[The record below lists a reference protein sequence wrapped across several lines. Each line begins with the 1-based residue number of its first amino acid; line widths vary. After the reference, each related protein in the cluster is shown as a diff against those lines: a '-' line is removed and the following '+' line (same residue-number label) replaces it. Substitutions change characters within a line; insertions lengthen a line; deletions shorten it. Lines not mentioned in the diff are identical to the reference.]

1 MGGAR
6 HIGTLVPRRLPRR
19 SGLRML
25 AGATLMLVG
34 ATAGARAQGWDAA
47 GSAVASALA
56 GAGLGPADKLALPPF
71 RDADSQALCE
81 PLSSA
86 LAEGLRD
93 FLAAIK
99 DRPLPAVATAGET
112 PSDPGTVVLTG
123 VWRPVTAQS
132 RLELRLSLSGGR
144 LAGQQPLA
152 PVTLEPGRLKPGWRS
167 CLFAVEPLDR
177 TISRAYEVVV
187 LAAPNEDVAER
198 ARVPA
203 GESFRVTGHL
213 RGSFWSVVER
223 AELRGFALGHLGAE
237 ELDGPAQALIEAVE
251 RHGDAIE
258 EATRLAAEQAK
269 LAQDLVTARA
279 TTEDARQSAALS
291 EQAATQAAA
300 IANRLKSEASRA
312 TLAEARAAAEAAA
325 QKRSAA
331 AAALQALEARTAP
344 LQAELEAAMTVKT
357 REAAAEG
364 DAERALDAARSDL
377 FLRLVRG
384 PWRVSGEDEVGCG
397 SSVSENSCREA
408 AIEAARRDALAR
420 AQGQLLAYLATVPQL
435 GEAMERAR
443 TELVLR
449 LDGEEV
455 AAATREGDQ
464 LAVRLTA
471 NASGELVA
479 AAAEPASAESA
490 PPASASL
497 PSLPPSTEVPQVA
510 VVPPQPV
517 TAGPTP
523 AGPTPA
529 GPTPAGPASGLAPT
543 PAPSAPP
550 APVPSPTAAPATPA
564 ATFDVEPRSG
574 EWEVVQP
581 ATVRT
586 IPKSDGPRLTSLVK
600 GRKVTVTGKL
610 KGGNW
615 VRVETPAGAGWVFGS
630 ALREGPSVPTEDTAF
645 WRSIENSRDPAD
657 YEAYLRNFPG
667 GRFIAAARERLAQI
681 ANPQPERPPTDGK
694 WSGSVTNRTGFSW
707 AIELEISN
715 GNVVGNVRCTNPPS
729 GTASPGARFQTRLGR
744 GESLDVWI
752 ESLSFGRRRLTGRL
766 PNLYLYPESP
776 CGDANFTVNKAGGS

>member
-1 MGGAR
+1 MGRAR
-6 HIGTLVPRRLPRR
+6 RISTLGPRRIPRR
-19 SGLRML
+19 FGLRVV
-25 AGATLMLVG
+25 AGATLLFV
-34 ATAGARAQGWDAA
+34 AAISDARAQGWDAA
-47 GSAVASALA
+47 GGALAAALA
-56 GAGLGPADKLALPPF
+56 GAGLGPADKLVLPPF

-86 LAEGLRD
+86 LAEGLSD
-93 FLAAIK
+93 SLAAIK
-99 DRPLPAVATAGET
+99 DRPLPTVATVAEA
-112 PSDPGTVVLTG
+112 PSDPGAMVLTG
-123 VWRPVTAQS
+123 VWRPAAGQS

-144 LAGQQPLA
+144 MAGQQPLA
-152 PVTLEPGRLKPGWRS
+152 PVALEPGRFKPGWRS

-177 TISRAYEVVV
+177 TLSRAHEVVV
-187 LAAPNEDVAER
+187 LAAPNEDAAER

-213 RGSFWSVVER
+213 QGSLWYVVET
-223 AELRGFALGHLGAE
+223 AGSRGFALGHLGAE
-237 ELDGPAQALIEAVE
+237 ELDGPAQALIAAVE

-258 EATRLAAEQAK
+258 EATRLAAEQAT
-269 LAQDLVTARA
+269 LRQDLTAARA
-279 TTEDARQSAALS
+279 TAEEARQSATQS

-300 IANRLKSEASRA
+300 IANRLKSESSRA

-325 QKRSAA
+325 QKRSVTAA
-331 AAALQALEARTAP
+331 AAQALETKVAP
-344 LQAELEAAMTVKT
+344 LQAELEAAMTAKT

-364 DAERALDAARSDL
+364 EAERALETARTDL

-435 GEAMERAR
+435 GDTMERAR
-443 TELVLR
+443 TELVMR
-449 LDGEEV
+449 LDSEEV
-455 AAATREGDQ
+455 TAETRDGGM

-471 NASGELVA
+471 NASGDLVA
-479 AAAEPASAESA
+479 AATEPAPAEQA
-490 PPASASL
+490 PPASTSL
-497 PSLPPSTEVPQVA
+497 PTLPPSTDVPQVA

-517 TAGPTP
+517 P
-523 AGPTPA
+523 
-529 GPTPAGPASGLAPT
+529 GPAPGPA

-550 APVPSPTAAPATPA
+550 ATTAPPPPAAPSTPPVQS
-564 ATFDVEPRSG
+564 FDVEPRSG
-574 EWEVVQP
+574 EWEVVQS
-581 ATVRT
+581 ATVRA
-586 IPKSDGPRLTSLVK
+586 IPKSDGPRVTSVGK

-615 VRVETPAGAGWVFGS
+615 FRVETPAGSGWVFGS
-630 ALREGPSVPTEDTAF
+630 ALREGPSVPTEDSAF

-657 YEAYLRNFPG
+657 YETYLRNFPG
-667 GRFIAAARERLAQI
+667 GRFVLAARERLAQL

-694 WSGSVTNRTGFSW
+694 WSGSATNRTGFSW
-707 AIELEISN
+707 AIEFEINN
-715 GNVVGNVRCTNPPS
+715 GTVVGSVRCTNPPS
-729 GTASPGARFQTRLGR
+729 GTASPGARFQTRLGQ
-744 GESLDVWI
+744 GETVDVWL

-776 CGDANFTVNKAGGS
+776 CGDANFAVKKAGGS